1 MYNHSHLNFKSV
13 DCICHSVTELVIAGC
28 YGQVV
33 LLQVMGDELLE
44 ILEGQR
50 QLDRQFQQL
59 SVATER
65 GTLRETA
72 RGMSTATQG
81 E

>member
-1 MYNHSHLNFKSV
+1 MLWSR
-13 DCICHSVTELVIAGC
+13 
-28 YGQVV
+28 VV
-33 LLQVMGDELLE
+33 LLQVMGDEVLE